1 MYEQLLKKVQM
12 LKDRKQELEEVV
24 NFICENDLEKMNIE
38 KNNLESELHLLGCE
52 MWDKFEPF
60 NVDDIEK
67 PYVDKYKQVLE
78 RLLSVECQI
87 QNFKD
92 KIQWDKNKTHFLNEL
107 NICKKN
113 ICQATHKLK
122 QHKIETVNIILQNLI
137 D

>member
-60 NVDDIEK
+60 NVDDVEK
-67 PYVDKYKQVLE
+67 SYVDKYKQVLE
-78 RLLSVECQI
+78 RLLSVECRI

-92 KIQWDKNKTHFLNEL
+92 KIQLNEL
-107 NICKKN
+107 HECDKTLR
-113 ICQATHKLK
+113 QATHKLK
-122 QHKIETVNIILQNLI
+122 QHKIETVNIMIQKLI
-137 D
+137 